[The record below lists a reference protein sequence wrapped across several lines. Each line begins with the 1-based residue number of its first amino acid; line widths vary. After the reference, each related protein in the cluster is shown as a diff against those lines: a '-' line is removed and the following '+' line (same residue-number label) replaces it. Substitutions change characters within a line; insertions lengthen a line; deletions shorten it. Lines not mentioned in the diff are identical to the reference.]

1 MMALYRRPEG
11 RRLKRQL
18 AGCEGSAVIFTAF
31 LRDLELWRSLMEGRG
46 QPMMRS
52 AARTTLWSLALER
65 AESYQTECEDVST
78 LNDGPV
84 ELHHDGGADLK
95 SSQRLSSQVE

>member
-11 RRLKRQL
+11 RRLKRQS

-65 AESYQTECEDVST
+65 AEAESYQTECEDVST
-78 LNDGPV
+78 LSMMA
-84 ELHHDGGADLK
+84 L
-95 SSQRLSSQVE
+95 